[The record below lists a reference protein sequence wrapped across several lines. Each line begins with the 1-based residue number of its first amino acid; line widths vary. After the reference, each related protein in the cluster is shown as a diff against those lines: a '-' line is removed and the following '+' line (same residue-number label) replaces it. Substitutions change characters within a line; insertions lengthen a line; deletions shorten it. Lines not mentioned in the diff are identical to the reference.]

1 MGHAIVSPGWR
12 VTWSG
17 LARVYCRENI
27 TTVDLPVLEVLKRGS
42 DWRLADGAEDLTRL
56 TTNNAGKVTESET
69 SIFNPKNPDY
79 ILRNGCAPLPRR

>member
-27 TTVDLPVLEVLKRGS
+27 TTADLPVLEILKRGS
-42 DWRLADGAEDLTRL
+42 DWRLVDGAEDLTRL
-56 TTNNAGKVTESET
+56 TTNSTGKVTELKPAFL
-69 SIFNPKNPDY
+69 IQK
-79 ILRNGCAPLPRR
+79 ILIAF